1 MEDLLGQLTEELIGA
16 LLFQVYQELQPGWLQ
31 SFKIQL
37 VQIRITVAIKMFLNQ
52 QIKEIHGL

>member
-1 MEDLLGQLTEELIGA
+1 MEDLLDQLMEELIGV
-16 LLFQVYQELQPGWLQ
+16 LLFQAYLEIQLGWLQ

-37 VQIRITVAIKMFLNQ
+37 VQILITVAIKMFLNQ